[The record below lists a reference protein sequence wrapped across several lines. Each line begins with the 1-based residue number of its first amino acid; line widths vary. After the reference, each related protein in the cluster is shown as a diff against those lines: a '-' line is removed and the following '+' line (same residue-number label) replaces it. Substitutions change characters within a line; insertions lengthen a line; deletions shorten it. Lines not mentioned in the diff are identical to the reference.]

1 MKTIEFQ
8 VVINST
14 IKEYIMPEVK
24 DAIDQLAAKQ
34 YDQFSS
40 TVSDLLMDRL
50 KGRIDNE
57 KYAVG
62 QSIFVDEPEAELDSE
77 DQVDVEPEIDELEQP
92 EETSDEEV

>member
-1 MKTIEFQ
+1 
-8 VVINST
+8 
-14 IKEYIMPEVK
+14 MPEVK
-24 DAIDQLAAKQ
+24 DAIDQLANKQ
-34 YDQFSS
+34 YDQFRS

-62 QSIFVDEPEAELDSE
+62 QSIFADESEAEEEADLEASAE
-77 DQVDVEPEIDELEQP
+77 LEDVEVESEMQDEEQP

>member
-1 MKTIEFQ
+1 M
-8 VVINST
+8 S
-14 IKEYIMPEVK
+14 EVK

-34 YDQFSS
+34 YDQFGS

-62 QSIFVDEPEAELDSE
+62 QSIFADEPDAELDSE
-77 DQVDVEPEIDELEQP
+77 DQELEQS

>member
-1 MKTIEFQ
+1 M
-8 VVINST
+8 S
-14 IKEYIMPEVK
+14 EVK
-24 DAIDQLAAKQ
+24 DAIDQLAQGQ
-34 YDQFSS
+34 YDQFGT

-62 QSIFVDEPEAELDSE
+62 QSIFADEQPEE
-77 DQVDVEPEIDELEQP
+77 DIDLEQP

>member
-1 MKTIEFQ
+1 M
-8 VVINST
+8 S
-14 IKEYIMPEVK
+14 EVK
-24 DAIDQLAAKQ
+24 DAIDQLAQGQ

-40 TVSDLLMDRL
+40 SVSDLLMDRL

-62 QSIFVDEPEAELDSE
+62 QSIFADDRSQENIDLDG
-77 DQVDVEPEIDELEQP
+77 QIEQP

>member
-1 MKTIEFQ
+1 M
-8 VVINST
+8 S
-14 IKEYIMPEVK
+14 EVK

-62 QSIFVDEPEAELDSE
+62 QSIFAEEEPE
-77 DQVDVEPEIDELEQP
+77 EIDADAKLNSDELEQS

>member
-1 MKTIEFQ
+1 M
-8 VVINST
+8 S
-14 IKEYIMPEVK
+14 EVK
-24 DAIDQLAAKQ
+24 DAIDQLSAKQ

-62 QSIFVDEPEAELDSE
+62 QSIFAEEEPEEIDAELNG
-77 DQVDVEPEIDELEQP
+77 DELEQP

>member
-1 MKTIEFQ
+1 
-8 VVINST
+8 
-14 IKEYIMPEVK
+14 MPEVK

-62 QSIFVDEPEAELDSE
+62 QSIFAEEEPEQVDAELDSE
-77 DQVDVEPEIDELEQP
+77 DQELEQP

>member
-1 MKTIEFQ
+1 MKTVEFQ

-14 IKEYIMPEVK
+14 FKEYIMTETK
-24 DAIDQLAAKQ
+24 DAIDHLAAKQ

-62 QSIFVDEPEAELDSE
+62 QSIFADQEPEEVDAELDSE
-77 DQVDVEPEIDELEQP
+77 DQELE
-92 EETSDEEV
+92 

>member
-1 MKTIEFQ
+1 M
-8 VVINST
+8 S
-14 IKEYIMPEVK
+14 EVK
-24 DAIDQLAAKQ
+24 DAIDQLAQGQ

-40 TVSDLLMDRL
+40 SVSDLLMDRL

-62 QSIFVDEPEAELDSE
+62 QSIFADDQSQEDIDLDG
-77 DQVDVEPEIDELEQP
+77 QIEQP

>member
-1 MKTIEFQ
+1 
-8 VVINST
+8 
-14 IKEYIMPEVK
+14 MPEVK

-62 QSIFVDEPEAELDSE
+62 QSIFAEEEPEQVDAELDNE
-77 DQVDVEPEIDELEQP
+77 DQELEQP

>member
-1 MKTIEFQ
+1 M
-8 VVINST
+8 S
-14 IKEYIMPEVK
+14 EVK
-24 DAIDQLAAKQ
+24 DAIDHLAAKQ

-62 QSIFVDEPEAELDSE
+62 QSIFAEEEPEEIAADAELDS
-77 DQVDVEPEIDELEQP
+77 DELEQP

>member
-1 MKTIEFQ
+1 M
-8 VVINST
+8 S
-14 IKEYIMPEVK
+14 EVK
-24 DAIDQLAAKQ
+24 DAIDQLGPGQ

-40 TVSDLLMDRL
+40 SVSDLLMDRL

-62 QSIFVDEPEAELDSE
+62 QSIFASSQSEEDMDLDG
-77 DQVDVEPEIDELEQP
+77 QVEQP

>member
-1 MKTIEFQ
+1 
-8 VVINST
+8 
-14 IKEYIMPEVK
+14 MPEVK

-62 QSIFVDEPEAELDSE
+62 QSIFADGPEAELD
-77 DQVDVEPEIDELEQP
+77 DELEQP

>member
-1 MKTIEFQ
+1 
-8 VVINST
+8 
-14 IKEYIMPEVK
+14 MPEVK

-50 KGRIDNE
+50 KSRIDNE

-62 QSIFVDEPEAELDSE
+62 QSIFADEPEAELD
-77 DQVDVEPEIDELEQP
+77 DELEQP

>member
-1 MKTIEFQ
+1 
-8 VVINST
+8 
-14 IKEYIMPEVK
+14 MPEVK

-62 QSIFVDEPEAELDSE
+62 QTIFADEPEAELDNE

>member
-1 MKTIEFQ
+1 
-8 VVINST
+8 
-14 IKEYIMPEVK
+14 MPEVK

-62 QSIFVDEPEAELDSE
+62 QSIFAEEEPEEVDAELDSE
-77 DQVDVEPEIDELEQP
+77 DQELEQP

>member
-1 MKTIEFQ
+1 M
-8 VVINST
+8 S
-14 IKEYIMPEVK
+14 EVK
-24 DAIDQLAAKQ
+24 DAIDQLSQGQ

-40 TVSDLLMDRL
+40 SVSDLLMDRL

-62 QSIFVDEPEAELDSE
+62 QSIFADAQS
-77 DQVDVEPEIDELEQP
+77 IDDIDLEQS

>member
-1 MKTIEFQ
+1 M
-8 VVINST
+8 S
-14 IKEYIMPEVK
+14 EVK

-40 TVSDLLMDRL
+40 TVSDLMMDRL

-62 QSIFVDEPEAELDSE
+62 QSIFADEPEAELDIE
-77 DQVDVEPEIDELEQP
+77 DQLEQP

>member
-1 MKTIEFQ
+1 MSQ
-8 VVINST
+8 
-14 IKEYIMPEVK
+14 VK

-62 QSIFVDEPEAELDSE
+62 QSIFADEPEAELD
-77 DQVDVEPEIDELEQP
+77 DELEQP

>member
-1 MKTIEFQ
+1 M
-8 VVINST
+8 S
-14 IKEYIMPEVK
+14 EVK

-40 TVSDLLMDRL
+40 TVSDLMMDRL

-62 QSIFVDEPEAELDSE
+62 QSIFADEPETIVATVATSRRHG
-77 DQVDVEPEIDELEQP
+77 VSGVGTEPAWYPRRTCDADFMDPLRSSSRYAVKE
-92 EETSDEEV
+92 

>member
-62 QSIFVDEPEAELDSE
+62 QSIFADEPEAELD
-77 DQVDVEPEIDELEQP
+77 DELEQP

>member
-1 MKTIEFQ
+1 M
-8 VVINST
+8 S
-14 IKEYIMPEVK
+14 EVK

-62 QSIFVDEPEAELDSE
+62 QSIFAEDEPEEVDAELDSE
-77 DQVDVEPEIDELEQP
+77 DQELEQP